1 MPILDFQFLSP
12 PGIQGRNQGES
23 QTPHKFFCFLLP
35 FDVLFLN
42 PEKTLSSSCV
52 AKLNELYI
60 FFHPRCSEYTL
71 CCLCI
76 YFVLTSN
83 NEIYAVGIQKAL
95 SSSRATTLISTVD
108 AGGFLALVYVWL
120 LPHTRMKYVGAAGVV
135 GRNKMI
141 TEDPEG
147 EASVDNSNSHHDN
160 NFLLSFDIF
169 LIFFRLVIFCQ
180 VKKNFHGT

>member
-1 MPILDFQFLSP
+1 MHVLELAGQDGCRFP
-12 PGIQGRNQGES
+12 PSLPVSLFKNRDRRLCPSWISSFFPHLEFKGGIKVRARPLINS
-23 QTPHKFFCFLLP
+23 FAFFFLLM
-35 FDVLFLN
+35 FFSST

-60 FFHPRCSEYTL
+60 FFHPRRSEYTL

-108 AGGFLALVYVWL
+108 ARGFSVSSLCLASSL
-120 LPHTRMKYVGAAGVV
+120 
-135 GRNKMI
+135 
-141 TEDPEG
+141 
-147 EASVDNSNSHHDN
+147 
-160 NFLLSFDIF
+160 
-169 LIFFRLVIFCQ
+169 
-180 VKKNFHGT
+180 